1 MGNDKDPDI
10 IDISDEIKDVIP
22 VEEATED
29 AKPAEGADG
38 IVDVNDAEGGV
49 ATVKKVKKKKKSN
62 NISKKPEQDVSVRQ
76 FRTGKKK
83 GLKKALIILA
93 VILLIVGFI
102 VYKVVQAKKALDELM
117 ANNTV
122 QTAQI
127 ERMDISSTI
136 NTTGTIQSKDVRTLT
151 SPLAG
156 VKIDKVNYKVGDM
169 VNEGAIVV
177 AFSVDDINKKIGQ
190 LEEDITE
197 AKQAKALDSGDRT
210 NTYVNGYDLQ
220 NYSVAMAYD
229 ALQKADT
236 DLQKA
241 KNDLQKACDE
251 KGEFKALHEE
261 AKEKIDGVQEELL
274 KKQDKLKDVQTTTP
288 DKYDEIARLTNE
300 IADLTAKIR
309 KYNGALGD
317 AYEDTLKTYDKS
329 EETAQ
334 KAVDSAQRTYDAAW
348 VDFNKK
354 GYDASFSDAKSDYNL
369 NKGNLTAND
378 NVKNLERQKEQSE
391 DSLENYIVTSPI
403 TGLVTAVNA
412 QEGNG
417 YQATTGALMTIQA
430 IDVLEVSTQVDEY
443 DINNVKVGQSVVIMT
458 DATGKDEIEGKVTF
472 VAPTATAAQGNATSN
487 TFEVKIDIVNKDE
500 RLRLGMSA
508 KLNILVD
515 THEDVLAV
523 PYDAIEQKD
532 DGQTYIYVTE
542 ESTPGSKSADDGKKE
557 ILGIEVVGKDG
568 TSKPLGDNSTGS
580 GTGSTLPADA
590 KGNAKEILVKTGLEG
605 DFYTEVSSPEIREGM
620 TVLVDSKAG
629 QLQNDMEAFMGL

>member
-261 AKEKIDGVQEELL
+261 AKEKIGEVQRDYQEKSTDLMN
-274 KKQDKLKDVQTTTP
+274 KKAAPNP
-288 DKYDEIARLTNE
+288 DWDEIGKLANE
-300 IADLTAKIR
+300 VDRLTAKLA
-309 KYNGALGD
+309 KYKD
-317 AYEDTLKTYDKS
+317 AIDNYDKNIETYEKA

-378 NVKNLERQKEQSE
+378 NVKNLDRQKEQSE

-430 IDVLEVSTQVDEY
+430 VDVLEVSTQVDEY
-443 DINNVKVGQSVVIMT
+443 DINNVKVGQNVVIMT
-458 DATGKDEIEGKVTF
+458 DATGEDEFEGKVTF

-568 TSKPLGDNSTGS
+568 TSKPLGDNSTSS

-605 DFYTEVSSPEIREGM
+605 DFYTEVTSPEIREGM